1 MLIAGVKLMLM
12 RKTTKRNNAI
22 IGGALSPNAGIA
34 ADFAKPT
41 VNLIELMSRDV
52 KRELKKVFKD
62 TNFTSAMD
70 ASTTSQARIAI
81 NMLLRKWQPRFD
93 KIAKSS
99 VERMIERT
107 MRNSSVTLGL
117 SLKDVAEDFKIDTS
131 FSDERLKEV
140 IKASTQEA
148 ANLIKI
154 IPQKYLAEVQ
164 GQVMRSITTGKGME
178 DLVPFL
184 TKKYNGN
191 IRHARNVALDQTRK
205 AYQSINTSRLKSLGV
220 KSFIWIHSGGGKE
233 PRQNHIKMS
242 GNEYSFDNPPIIG
255 VMYGENVRGL
265 PGDLPNC
272 RCICKPVINF
282 DLEE

>member
-1 MLIAGVKLMLM
+1 
-12 RKTTKRNNAI
+12 
-22 IGGALSPNAGIA
+22 
-34 ADFAKPT
+34 
-41 VNLIELMSRDV
+41 
-52 KRELKKVFKD
+52 
-62 TNFTSAMD
+62 
-70 ASTTSQARIAI
+70 
-81 NMLLRKWQPRFD
+81 
-93 KIAKSS
+93 
-99 VERMIERT
+99 
-107 MRNSSVTLGL
+107 
-117 SLKDVAEDFKIDTS
+117 
-131 FSDERLKEV
+131 
-140 IKASTQEA
+140 
-148 ANLIKI
+148 
-154 IPQKYLAEVQ
+154 
-164 GQVMRSITTGKGME
+164 MRSITTGKGME

-184 TKKYNGN
+184 TKKYKGN

-205 AYQSINTSRLKSLGV
+205 AYQSINTSRLKSMGV